1 VIDVASD
8 TQIRWREV
16 VGARHPSLRRL
27 ACGALVVFA
36 VVLAAGCGDDK
47 DNGSGR
53 TYTVGIDIPF
63 HPLLDYVI
71 AKQDTYFA
79 GKPYKVRFK
88 VLDSTSLV
96 PAFGTGKLD
105 VIGTFPSF
113 LPRIEERYGLIA
125 QEFLPL
131 ARIKHGLAI
140 WVPKD
145 SSARTLAD
153 LKGAKVAAP
162 PIGQQWGEDEA
173 MIEAATGQSI
183 RSYFDL
189 QESAAPVQQLLL
201 GRVKAA
207 FVGAETV
214 PQVVKA
220 GGFRPLIDSKV
231 IFERAY
237 GDHFVLSG
245 GLAAPSKFLAANR
258 AFVDDL
264 SAALGDA
271 WRRYAADPRPV
282 LAVASK
288 QSGIAA
294 EQIAGFGEAIGL
306 SDISPARRKVAPS
319 DVATWTKIYAALARS
334 GFLKHAPADASKYF
348 LVGV

>member
-1 VIDVASD
+1 MIDRSPVAEV
-8 TQIRWREV
+8 RWQAME
-16 VGARHPSLRRL
+16 GARIRSIRRL
-27 ACGALVVFA
+27 ACGAA
-36 VVLAAGCGDDK
+36 VAVAAVLAAGCSGDR
-47 DNGSGR
+47 STAASR

-88 VLDSTSLV
+88 ILDSTSVV

-113 LPRIEERYGLIA
+113 LPRIEERYGLVA

-145 SSARTLAD
+145 SPARTLAD
-153 LKGAKVAAP
+153 LKGARVAAP

-183 RSYFDL
+183 RTFFHV

-214 PQVVKA
+214 PQVAKA
-220 GGFRPLIDSKV
+220 GGYRPLIDSKA

-237 GDHFVLSG
+237 GDDFVLSG
-245 GLAAPSKFLAANR
+245 GLAASKAFLAADR
-258 AFVDDL
+258 PFVADL

-271 WRRYAADPRPV
+271 WRRYASDPRPV

-288 QSGIAA
+288 QSGIAT
-294 EQIAGFGEAIGL
+294 EQIAGFGEAVGL
-306 SDISPARRKVAPS
+306 SDIPPARRKVAPS
-319 DVATWTKIYAALARS
+319 DVATWTKIYAALAQS

-348 LVGV
+348 LVGA